1 MVSIVVMKPRETGE
15 RMLLER
21 ITIKTIPI
29 RWEPWTEEEL
39 EDFYQERLF
48 ENEKREQELDEEQET
63 V

>member
-1 MVSIVVMKPRETGE
+1 
-15 RMLLER
+15 MLLER